1 MFIITTAKSP
11 IRHISEQLPVGLVPL
26 PDMLWWSILTESFTF
41 AIGALRVN
49 KLRAML
55 SLLGITIGIFA
66 IISVFTVVDSL
77 EKNLRDGI
85 KSLGDNV
92 VFVEKWPWDFGPN
105 YPWWKYLNRPVPN
118 VTDMENLQER
128 CEKAEA
134 IAFTLYARTN
144 VKAGSSTIENADI
157 VIVSHDYYRVQELD
171 IGYGRYF
178 AESESASG
186 RAVCIVG
193 DNVVRALF
201 PNKDPLDEYIRVRG
215 SKMKIIGVFKRK
227 GESLLGN
234 NVDNQVLVP
243 INYAR
248 NLVDM
253 RSDNFD
259 PRIMVKALPGVNN
272 DELKDELTGIMR
284 SLHKLKPLADDDFAL
299 NETSLISNQFDEI
312 FNVVGT
318 AGWII
323 GAFAILVGGFGIAN
337 IMFVSVKERT
347 SQIGIQKSLG
357 AKNAFILSQ
366 FLLES
371 VILCL
376 IGGGIGLIF
385 VFFIT
390 GAVSDLMEMDISLSR
405 ANVILGVTIS
415 VIIGIVSGFIP
426 AYSASQLDPVEAIR
440 AN

>member
-1 MFIITTAKSP
+1 
-11 IRHISEQLPVGLVPL
+11 
-26 PDMLWWSILTESFTF
+26 MLWLNIFRESLLF
-41 AIGALRVN
+41 AITALRVN
-49 KLRAML
+49 KLRTML

-92 VFVEKWPWDFGPN
+92 VFVEKWPWAFGPN

-118 VTDMENLQER
+118 VTDMENLMER
-128 CEKAEA
+128 SRKAEA
-134 IAFTLYARTN
+134 VAFTLYARTN

-157 VIVSHDYYRVQELD
+157 VIVSHDYYRVQALD
-171 IGYGRYF
+171 IGQGRYF
-178 AESESASG
+178 AESESESG
-186 RAVCIVG
+186 RPVCIIG
-193 DNVVRALF
+193 DNVARALF
-201 PNKDPLDEYIRVRG
+201 PNKDPLAETVRVRG
-215 SKMKIIGVFKRK
+215 SRLKIIGVFERK

-243 INYAR
+243 INFAR
-248 NLVDM
+248 NLVDL

-259 PRIMVKALPGVNN
+259 PRIMVKALPGISN

-284 SLHKLKPLADDDFAL
+284 SLHKLKPLAEDDFAL

-312 FNVVGT
+312 FDVVGT

-347 SQIGIQKSLG
+347 NQIGVQKSLG
-357 AKNAFILSQ
+357 ARNSFILSQ
-366 FLLES
+366 FLFES
-371 VILCL
+371 VLLCL
-376 IGGGIGLIF
+376 LGGLVGLFF
-385 VFFIT
+385 VFLIT
-390 GAVSDLMEMDISLSR
+390 GAVSSLMEMDISLSR
-405 ANVILGVTIS
+405 ANVILGLTIS
-415 VIIGIVSGFIP
+415 VIIGIVSGFVP

-440 AN
+440 SN